1 MSKLKPTTFDIF
13 KATSIQVNSL
23 LLYMN
28 IIFYSEYANRLA
40 DEGRFQQALQ
50 EIVDLFVSKYH
61 AAKKSVP
68 KGQNHSHEGQW

>member
-1 MSKLKPTTFDIF
+1 MYKLKPTTFDTF
-13 KATSIQVNSL
+13 NSSKFL
-23 LLYMN
+23 IVFIYEHS
-28 IIFYSEYANRLA
+28 FYSEYANRLA

>member
-1 MSKLKPTTFDIF
+1 
-13 KATSIQVNSL
+13 
-23 LLYMN
+23 MN

>member
-1 MSKLKPTTFDIF
+1 MSKLKPTTFDMF
-13 KATSIQVNSL
+13 NIQVNSL
-23 LLYMN
+23 LFLFYMS
-28 IIFYSEYANRLA
+28 ITFYLEYANRLA

>member
-13 KATSIQVNSL
+13 NIQVNSL

>member
-1 MSKLKPTTFDIF
+1 MSKLKQTTFDF
-13 KATSIQVNSL
+13 FNTSIQVNSL
-23 LLYMN
+23 LFLYMS
-28 IIFYSEYANRLA
+28 ITFYSEYANRLA

-50 EIVDLFVSKYH
+50 EIADLFVSKYH

>member
-13 KATSIQVNSL
+13 NTSIQVNSL